1 MALATKT
8 LNELLDENLEV
19 IKLTRNPSTF
29 RGRRVVIKNFKDAF
43 ATIGF
48 TSLDDLNSI
57 IKMAHFTKELGNQ
70 IVNEEWG
77 SKYSTNSQRYH
88 TGKAILVEIG
98 VEAPSVAVYLNAK
111 KNVLSNGSTE
121 ISIQETINPAQTER
135 LMAILDEVMA
145 GREIKVKG
153 SVVSPRKVA
162 MGNLYLKIAAPYALR
177 QGSIMDLR
185 PSDFTYENLTYRI
198 QKGENKGMPVTRPMN
213 NMTWNAYE
221 QYLTILGHRPE
232 KLFNDASWLSAFV
245 KVVMTEAGVEAH
257 HGRHG
262 IHRFRRALV
271 TWAYN
276 NNKMVEHFSPALDH
290 KNTEVTENDRKFL
303 LEQVNDRL
311 DLNSPLSKDDI
322 IAERSGVRPLVIRR
336 QSKALKNID
345 WTALSRK
352 HEVEVDHAKQVVSI
366 FGGKLTD
373 CLNVGEEVT
382 AAVETLGIRL
392 NPDRQRWYGEP
403 GPESRRTFFRQT
415 RGMRLDDLRDRTG
428 AEPLSERL
436 WRRYG
441 RRAFE
446 MLDHIRED
454 PSMAEDILGSSDYL
468 RVELHN
474 TASTEMIV
482 HLDDFLR
489 RRSKISLIT
498 RQADIQ
504 NSKGLSEVGSI
515 LFGTGAQTKLDEYFS
530 SNSSPIN
537 PTK

>member
-290 KNTEVTENDRKFL
+290 KNTEVTENVYIDLTRKQQKANQIV
-303 LEQVNDRL
+303 LEYQGDHLGLDDRL
-311 DLNSPLSKDDI
+311 TQVEQDM
-322 IAERSGVRPLVIRR
+322 A
-336 QSKALKNID
+336 ALTKMM
-345 WTALSRK
+345 R
-352 HEVEVDHAKQVVSI
+352 
-366 FGGKLTD
+366 
-373 CLNVGEEVT
+373 LNVVQKRVSADEFEAYDESHKSWLESIGIDQN
-382 AAVETLGIRL
+382 AALFHVSHDYGKINKEYQQRKELLGRDTSSKKHDDDDYESGAANYSTGSGDPPPHSSSSLGAGTNQLAPVRMVGPRTL
-392 NPDRQRWYGEP
+392 
-403 GPESRRTFFRQT
+403 
-415 RGMRLDDLRDRTG
+415 
-428 AEPLSERL
+428 ERL
-436 WRRYG
+436 S
-441 RRAFE
+441 ASLQF
-446 MLDHIRED
+446 LSH
-454 PSMAEDILGSSDYL
+454 GSGDS
-468 RVELHN
+468 
-474 TASTEMIV
+474 
-482 HLDDFLR
+482 
-489 RRSKISLIT
+489 
-498 RQADIQ
+498 
-504 NSKGLSEVGSI
+504 
-515 LFGTGAQTKLDEYFS
+515 
-530 SNSSPIN
+530 
-537 PTK
+537 

>member
-290 KNTEVTENDRKFL
+290 KNTEVTENVYIDLTRKQQKANQIV
-303 LEQVNDRL
+303 LEYQGDHLGLDDRL
-311 DLNSPLSKDDI
+311 TQVEQDM
-322 IAERSGVRPLVIRR
+322 A
-336 QSKALKNID
+336 ALTKMM
-345 WTALSRK
+345 R
-352 HEVEVDHAKQVVSI
+352 
-366 FGGKLTD
+366 
-373 CLNVGEEVT
+373 LNVVQKRVSADEFEAYDESHKSWLESIGIDQN
-382 AAVETLGIRL
+382 AALFHVSHDYGKINKEYQQRKELLGR
-392 NPDRQRWYGEP
+392 DTSSKKHDDDDY
-403 GPESRRTFFRQT
+403 ES
-415 RGMRLDDLRDRTG
+415 GAANYSTG
-428 AEPLSERL
+428 SGDPPPHSE
-436 WRRYG
+436 
-441 RRAFE
+441 
-446 MLDHIRED
+446 
-454 PSMAEDILGSSDYL
+454 
-468 RVELHN
+468 
-474 TASTEMIV
+474 
-482 HLDDFLR
+482 
-489 RRSKISLIT
+489 
-498 RQADIQ
+498 
-504 NSKGLSEVGSI
+504 
-515 LFGTGAQTKLDEYFS
+515 
-530 SNSSPIN
+530 
-537 PTK
+537 

>member
-290 KNTEVTENDRKFL
+290 KNTEVTENVYIDLTRKQQKANQIV
-303 LEQVNDRL
+303 LEYQGDHLGLDDRL
-311 DLNSPLSKDDI
+311 TQVEQDM
-322 IAERSGVRPLVIRR
+322 A
-336 QSKALKNID
+336 ALTKMM
-345 WTALSRK
+345 R
-352 HEVEVDHAKQVVSI
+352 
-366 FGGKLTD
+366 
-373 CLNVGEEVT
+373 LNVVQKRVSADEFEAYDESHKSWLESIGIDQN
-382 AAVETLGIRL
+382 AALFHVSHDYGKINKEYQQRKELLGRDTSSKKHDDDDYESGAANYSTGSGDPPPHSSSSL
-392 NPDRQRWYGEP
+392 ELPD
-403 GPESRRTFFRQT
+403 
-415 RGMRLDDLRDRTG
+415 
-428 AEPLSERL
+428 
-436 WRRYG
+436 
-441 RRAFE
+441 
-446 MLDHIRED
+446 
-454 PSMAEDILGSSDYL
+454 
-468 RVELHN
+468 
-474 TASTEMIV
+474 
-482 HLDDFLR
+482 
-489 RRSKISLIT
+489 
-498 RQADIQ
+498 
-504 NSKGLSEVGSI
+504 
-515 LFGTGAQTKLDEYFS
+515 
-530 SNSSPIN
+530 
-537 PTK
+537 

>member
-290 KNTEVTENDRKFL
+290 KNTEVTENVYIDLTRKQQKANQIV
-303 LEQVNDRL
+303 LEYQGDHLGLDDRL
-311 DLNSPLSKDDI
+311 TQVEQDM
-322 IAERSGVRPLVIRR
+322 A
-336 QSKALKNID
+336 ALTKMM
-345 WTALSRK
+345 R
-352 HEVEVDHAKQVVSI
+352 
-366 FGGKLTD
+366 
-373 CLNVGEEVT
+373 LNVVQKRVSADEFEAYDESHKSWLESIGIDQN
-382 AAVETLGIRL
+382 AALFHVSHDYGKINKEYQQRKELLGRDTSSKKHDDDDYESGAA
-392 NPDRQRWYGEP
+392 NYSTGSGDPPPHSSSSP
-403 GPESRRTFFRQT
+403 GART
-415 RGMRLDDLRDRTG
+415 
-428 AEPLSERL
+428 
-436 WRRYG
+436 
-441 RRAFE
+441 
-446 MLDHIRED
+446 I
-454 PSMAEDILGSSDYL
+454 ISSD
-468 RVELHN
+468 
-474 TASTEMIV
+474 
-482 HLDDFLR
+482 
-489 RRSKISLIT
+489 
-498 RQADIQ
+498 
-504 NSKGLSEVGSI
+504 
-515 LFGTGAQTKLDEYFS
+515 
-530 SNSSPIN
+530 
-537 PTK
+537 

>member
-290 KNTEVTENDRKFL
+290 KNTEVTENVYIDLTRKQQKANQIV
-303 LEQVNDRL
+303 LEYQGDHLGLDDRL
-311 DLNSPLSKDDI
+311 TQVEQDMAALTKMMRLNVVQKRVSADEFEAYDESHKSWLESIGIDQNAALFHVSHDYGKINKEYQQRKELLGRDTSSKKHDDDDY
-322 IAERSGVRPLVIRR
+322 ESGAANYSTGSGDPPPHSSSSLGAGTLIVAIRFVH
-336 QSKALKNID
+336 
-345 WTALSRK
+345 ALS
-352 HEVEVDHAKQVVSI
+352 
-366 FGGKLTD
+366 
-373 CLNVGEEVT
+373 
-382 AAVETLGIRL
+382 
-392 NPDRQRWYGEP
+392 
-403 GPESRRTFFRQT
+403 
-415 RGMRLDDLRDRTG
+415 
-428 AEPLSERL
+428 
-436 WRRYG
+436 
-441 RRAFE
+441 
-446 MLDHIRED
+446 
-454 PSMAEDILGSSDYL
+454 
-468 RVELHN
+468 
-474 TASTEMIV
+474 
-482 HLDDFLR
+482 
-489 RRSKISLIT
+489 
-498 RQADIQ
+498 
-504 NSKGLSEVGSI
+504 
-515 LFGTGAQTKLDEYFS
+515 
-530 SNSSPIN
+530 
-537 PTK
+537 

>member
-290 KNTEVTENDRKFL
+290 KNTEVTENVYIDLTRKQQKANQIVLEYQGDHLGLDDRLTQVEQDMAALTKMMRLNVVQKRVSADEFEAYDESHKSWLESIGIDQNAALFHVSHDYGKINKEYQQRKELLGRDTSSKKHDDDDYESGAANYSTGSGDPPPHSSSSLGAGTYYSIQVDLVPAEIDFL
-303 LEQVNDRL
+303 LSEY
-311 DLNSPLSKDDI
+311 
-322 IAERSGVRPLVIRR
+322 VICK
-336 QSKALKNID
+336 S
-345 WTALSRK
+345 S
-352 HEVEVDHAKQVVSI
+352 
-366 FGGKLTD
+366 
-373 CLNVGEEVT
+373 
-382 AAVETLGIRL
+382 
-392 NPDRQRWYGEP
+392 
-403 GPESRRTFFRQT
+403 
-415 RGMRLDDLRDRTG
+415 M
-428 AEPLSERL
+428 
-436 WRRYG
+436 
-441 RRAFE
+441 
-446 MLDHIRED
+446 HI
-454 PSMAEDILGSSDYL
+454 S
-468 RVELHN
+468 
-474 TASTEMIV
+474 
-482 HLDDFLR
+482 
-489 RRSKISLIT
+489 
-498 RQADIQ
+498 
-504 NSKGLSEVGSI
+504 
-515 LFGTGAQTKLDEYFS
+515 
-530 SNSSPIN
+530 
-537 PTK
+537 

>member
-1 MALATKT
+1 MKT

-29 RGRRVVIKNFKDAF
+29 RGRKVVIKNFKDAF
-43 ATIGF
+43 ATLGF

-57 IKMAHFTKELGNQ
+57 LSMARFTKELGNQ
-70 IVNEEWG
+70 IANGEWG
-77 SKYSTNSQRYH
+77 SQYSTNSQRYH

-98 VEAPSVAVYLNAK
+98 VEAPSVAVYINAK

-121 ISIQETINPAQTER
+121 VSIQETITSGQIER

-213 NMTWNAYE
+213 NMTWDAYE

-290 KNTEVTENDRKFL
+290 KNTEVTENVYIDLTRKQQKANQIV
-303 LEQVNDRL
+303 LEYQGDHLGLDDRL
-311 DLNSPLSKDDI
+311 TQVEQDMAALTKMMRLNVVQKRVSADEFDAYDESHKSWLESIGIDQNAALFHVSHDYGKINEEYQQRKELLGRDTSSKKDDDDDY
-322 IAERSGVRPLVIRR
+322 ESGAANYSTGSGDPPPHSSSSLGAGTLISSVR
-336 QSKALKNID
+336 
-345 WTALSRK
+345 
-352 HEVEVDHAKQVVSI
+352 
-366 FGGKLTD
+366 
-373 CLNVGEEVT
+373 
-382 AAVETLGIRL
+382 
-392 NPDRQRWYGEP
+392 
-403 GPESRRTFFRQT
+403 
-415 RGMRLDDLRDRTG
+415 
-428 AEPLSERL
+428 
-436 WRRYG
+436 
-441 RRAFE
+441 
-446 MLDHIRED
+446 
-454 PSMAEDILGSSDYL
+454 
-468 RVELHN
+468 
-474 TASTEMIV
+474 IV
-482 HLDDFLR
+482 HAQA
-489 RRSKISLIT
+489 IS
-498 RQADIQ
+498 
-504 NSKGLSEVGSI
+504 
-515 LFGTGAQTKLDEYFS
+515 
-530 SNSSPIN
+530 
-537 PTK
+537 

>member
-290 KNTEVTENDRKFL
+290 KNTEVTENVYIDLTRKQQKANQIV
-303 LEQVNDRL
+303 LEYQGDHLGLDDRL
-311 DLNSPLSKDDI
+311 TQVEQDMAALTKMMRLNVVQKRVSADEFEAYDESHKSWLESIGIDQNAALFHVSHDYGKINKEYQQRKELLGRDTSSKKHDDDDY
-322 IAERSGVRPLVIRR
+322 ESGAANYSTGSGDPPPHSSSSLGAGTLIVAIRFVH
-336 QSKALKNID
+336 
-345 WTALSRK
+345 ALSR
-352 HEVEVDHAKQVVSI
+352 
-366 FGGKLTD
+366 G
-373 CLNVGEEVT
+373 
-382 AAVETLGIRL
+382 
-392 NPDRQRWYGEP
+392 
-403 GPESRRTFFRQT
+403 
-415 RGMRLDDLRDRTG
+415 
-428 AEPLSERL
+428 
-436 WRRYG
+436 
-441 RRAFE
+441 
-446 MLDHIRED
+446 
-454 PSMAEDILGSSDYL
+454 
-468 RVELHN
+468 
-474 TASTEMIV
+474 
-482 HLDDFLR
+482 
-489 RRSKISLIT
+489 
-498 RQADIQ
+498 
-504 NSKGLSEVGSI
+504 
-515 LFGTGAQTKLDEYFS
+515 
-530 SNSSPIN
+530 
-537 PTK
+537 

>member
-290 KNTEVTENDRKFL
+290 KNTEVTENVYIDLTRKQQKANQIV
-303 LEQVNDRL
+303 LEYQGDHLGLDDRL
-311 DLNSPLSKDDI
+311 TQVEQDM
-322 IAERSGVRPLVIRR
+322 A
-336 QSKALKNID
+336 ALTKMM
-345 WTALSRK
+345 R
-352 HEVEVDHAKQVVSI
+352 
-366 FGGKLTD
+366 
-373 CLNVGEEVT
+373 LNVVQKRVSADEFEAYDESHKSWLESIGIDQN
-382 AAVETLGIRL
+382 AALFHVSHDYGKINKEYQQRKELLGRDTSSKKHDDDDYESGAANYSTGSGDPPPHSSSSL
-392 NPDRQRWYGEP
+392 GAGTHNAALRYVPA
-403 GPESRRTFFRQT
+403 ESR
-415 RGMRLDDLRDRTG
+415 G
-428 AEPLSERL
+428 
-436 WRRYG
+436 
-441 RRAFE
+441 
-446 MLDHIRED
+446 
-454 PSMAEDILGSSDYL
+454 
-468 RVELHN
+468 
-474 TASTEMIV
+474 
-482 HLDDFLR
+482 
-489 RRSKISLIT
+489 
-498 RQADIQ
+498 
-504 NSKGLSEVGSI
+504 
-515 LFGTGAQTKLDEYFS
+515 
-530 SNSSPIN
+530 
-537 PTK
+537 

>member
-290 KNTEVTENDRKFL
+290 KNTEVTENVYIDLTRKQQKANQIV
-303 LEQVNDRL
+303 LEYQGDHLGLDDRL
-311 DLNSPLSKDDI
+311 TQVEQDM
-322 IAERSGVRPLVIRR
+322 A
-336 QSKALKNID
+336 ALTKMM
-345 WTALSRK
+345 R
-352 HEVEVDHAKQVVSI
+352 
-366 FGGKLTD
+366 
-373 CLNVGEEVT
+373 LNVVQKRVSADEFEAYDESHKSWLESIGIDQN
-382 AAVETLGIRL
+382 AALFHVSHDYGKINKEYQQRKELLGRDTSSKKHDDDDYESGAA
-392 NPDRQRWYGEP
+392 NYSTGSGDPPPHSSSSP
-403 GPESRRTFFRQT
+403 GART
-415 RGMRLDDLRDRTG
+415 
-428 AEPLSERL
+428 
-436 WRRYG
+436 
-441 RRAFE
+441 
-446 MLDHIRED
+446 I
-454 PSMAEDILGSSDYL
+454 I
-468 RVELHN
+468 
-474 TASTEMIV
+474 
-482 HLDDFLR
+482 
-489 RRSKISLIT
+489 
-498 RQADIQ
+498 
-504 NSKGLSEVGSI
+504 
-515 LFGTGAQTKLDEYFS
+515 S
-530 SNSSPIN
+530 SN
-537 PTK
+537 

>member
-290 KNTEVTENDRKFL
+290 KNTEVTENVYIDLTRKQQKANQIV
-303 LEQVNDRL
+303 LEYQGDHLGLDDRL
-311 DLNSPLSKDDI
+311 TQVEQDM
-322 IAERSGVRPLVIRR
+322 A
-336 QSKALKNID
+336 ALTKMM
-345 WTALSRK
+345 R
-352 HEVEVDHAKQVVSI
+352 
-366 FGGKLTD
+366 
-373 CLNVGEEVT
+373 LNVVQKRVSADEFEAYDESHKSWLESIGIDQN
-382 AAVETLGIRL
+382 AALFHVSHDYGKINKEYQQRKELLGR
-392 NPDRQRWYGEP
+392 DTSSKKHDDDDY
-403 GPESRRTFFRQT
+403 ES
-415 RGMRLDDLRDRTG
+415 GAANYSTG
-428 AEPLSERL
+428 S
-436 WRRYG
+436 G
-441 RRAFE
+441 
-446 MLDHIRED
+446 D
-454 PSMAEDILGSSDYL
+454 PPPHS
-468 RVELHN
+468 
-474 TASTEMIV
+474 
-482 HLDDFLR
+482 
-489 RRSKISLIT
+489 
-498 RQADIQ
+498 
-504 NSKGLSEVGSI
+504 
-515 LFGTGAQTKLDEYFS
+515 
-530 SNSSPIN
+530 
-537 PTK
+537 

>member
-1 MALATKT
+1 MKT

-29 RGRRVVIKNFKDAF
+29 RGRKVVIKNFKDAF
-43 ATIGF
+43 ATLGF

-57 IKMAHFTKELGNQ
+57 LSMARFTKELGNQ
-70 IVNEEWG
+70 IANGEWG
-77 SKYSTNSQRYH
+77 SQYSTNSQRYH

-98 VEAPSVAVYLNAK
+98 VEAPSVAVYINAK

-121 ISIQETINPAQTER
+121 VSIQETITSGQIER

-213 NMTWNAYE
+213 NMTWDAYE

-290 KNTEVTENDRKFL
+290 KNTEVTENVYIDLTRKQQKANQIV
-303 LEQVNDRL
+303 LEYQGDHLGLDDRL
-311 DLNSPLSKDDI
+311 TQVEQDMAALTKMMRLNVVQKRVSADEFDAYDESHKSWLESIGIDQNAALFHVSHDYGKINEEYQQRKELLGRDTTSKKDDDDDY
-322 IAERSGVRPLVIRR
+322 ESGAANYSTGSGDPPPHSSSSLGAGTTFATTRVGVVH
-336 QSKALKNID
+336 
-345 WTALSRK
+345 ALSR
-352 HEVEVDHAKQVVSI
+352 
-366 FGGKLTD
+366 G
-373 CLNVGEEVT
+373 
-382 AAVETLGIRL
+382 
-392 NPDRQRWYGEP
+392 
-403 GPESRRTFFRQT
+403 
-415 RGMRLDDLRDRTG
+415 
-428 AEPLSERL
+428 
-436 WRRYG
+436 
-441 RRAFE
+441 
-446 MLDHIRED
+446 
-454 PSMAEDILGSSDYL
+454 
-468 RVELHN
+468 
-474 TASTEMIV
+474 
-482 HLDDFLR
+482 
-489 RRSKISLIT
+489 
-498 RQADIQ
+498 
-504 NSKGLSEVGSI
+504 
-515 LFGTGAQTKLDEYFS
+515 
-530 SNSSPIN
+530 
-537 PTK
+537 

>member
-290 KNTEVTENDRKFL
+290 KNTEVTENVYIDLTRKQQKANQIV
-303 LEQVNDRL
+303 LEYQGDHLGLDDRL
-311 DLNSPLSKDDI
+311 TQVEQDM
-322 IAERSGVRPLVIRR
+322 A
-336 QSKALKNID
+336 ALTKMM
-345 WTALSRK
+345 R
-352 HEVEVDHAKQVVSI
+352 
-366 FGGKLTD
+366 
-373 CLNVGEEVT
+373 LNVVQKRVSADEFEAYDESHKSWLESIGIDQN
-382 AAVETLGIRL
+382 AALFHVSHDYGKINKEYQQRKELLGR
-392 NPDRQRWYGEP
+392 DTSSKKHDDDDY
-403 GPESRRTFFRQT
+403 ES
-415 RGMRLDDLRDRTG
+415 GAANYSTG
-428 AEPLSERL
+428 S
-436 WRRYG
+436 G
-441 RRAFE
+441 
-446 MLDHIRED
+446 D
-454 PSMAEDILGSSDYL
+454 PPPHSGSSPGA
-468 RVELHN
+468 R
-474 TASTEMIV
+474 TI
-482 HLDDFLR
+482 
-489 RRSKISLIT
+489 ISS
-498 RQADIQ
+498 D
-504 NSKGLSEVGSI
+504 
-515 LFGTGAQTKLDEYFS
+515 
-530 SNSSPIN
+530 
-537 PTK
+537 

>member
-290 KNTEVTENDRKFL
+290 KNTEVTENVYIDLTRKQQKANQIV
-303 LEQVNDRL
+303 LEYRGDHLGLDDRL
-311 DLNSPLSKDDI
+311 TQVEQDM
-322 IAERSGVRPLVIRR
+322 A
-336 QSKALKNID
+336 ALTKMM
-345 WTALSRK
+345 R
-352 HEVEVDHAKQVVSI
+352 
-366 FGGKLTD
+366 
-373 CLNVGEEVT
+373 LNVVQKRVSADEFEAYDESHKSWLESIGIDQN
-382 AAVETLGIRL
+382 AALFHVSHDYGKINKEYQQRKELLGRDTSSKKHDDDDYESGAA
-392 NPDRQRWYGEP
+392 NYSTGSGDPPPHSSSSP
-403 GPESRRTFFRQT
+403 GART
-415 RGMRLDDLRDRTG
+415 
-428 AEPLSERL
+428 
-436 WRRYG
+436 
-441 RRAFE
+441 
-446 MLDHIRED
+446 I
-454 PSMAEDILGSSDYL
+454 ISSD
-468 RVELHN
+468 
-474 TASTEMIV
+474 
-482 HLDDFLR
+482 
-489 RRSKISLIT
+489 
-498 RQADIQ
+498 
-504 NSKGLSEVGSI
+504 
-515 LFGTGAQTKLDEYFS
+515 
-530 SNSSPIN
+530 
-537 PTK
+537 

>member
-290 KNTEVTENDRKFL
+290 KNTEVTENVYIDLTRKQQKANQIV
-303 LEQVNDRL
+303 LEYQGDHLGLDDRL
-311 DLNSPLSKDDI
+311 TQVEQDM
-322 IAERSGVRPLVIRR
+322 A
-336 QSKALKNID
+336 ALTKMM
-345 WTALSRK
+345 R
-352 HEVEVDHAKQVVSI
+352 
-366 FGGKLTD
+366 
-373 CLNVGEEVT
+373 LNVVQKRVSADEFEAYDESHKSWLESIGIDQN
-382 AAVETLGIRL
+382 AALFHVSHDYGKINKEYQQRKELLGR
-392 NPDRQRWYGEP
+392 DTSSKKHDDDDY
-403 GPESRRTFFRQT
+403 ES
-415 RGMRLDDLRDRTG
+415 GAANYSTG
-428 AEPLSERL
+428 S
-436 WRRYG
+436 G
-441 RRAFE
+441 
-446 MLDHIRED
+446 D
-454 PSMAEDILGSSDYL
+454 PPPHSSTDQWVQILY
-468 RVELHN
+468 
-474 TASTEMIV
+474 
-482 HLDDFLR
+482 
-489 RRSKISLIT
+489 
-498 RQADIQ
+498 
-504 NSKGLSEVGSI
+504 
-515 LFGTGAQTKLDEYFS
+515 
-530 SNSSPIN
+530 
-537 PTK
+537 

>member
-1 MALATKT
+1 MKT

-29 RGRRVVIKNFKDAF
+29 RGRKVVIKNFKDAF
-43 ATIGF
+43 ATLGF

-57 IKMAHFTKELGNQ
+57 LSMARFTKELGNQ
-70 IVNEEWG
+70 IANGEWG
-77 SKYSTNSQRYH
+77 SQYSTNSQRYH

-98 VEAPSVAVYLNAK
+98 VEAPSVAVYINAK

-121 ISIQETINPAQTER
+121 VSIQETITSGQIER

-213 NMTWNAYE
+213 NMTWDAYE

-290 KNTEVTENDRKFL
+290 KNTEVTENVYIDLTRKQQKANQIV
-303 LEQVNDRL
+303 LEYQGDHLGLDDRL
-311 DLNSPLSKDDI
+311 TQVEQDMAALTKMMRLNVVQKRVSADEFDAYDESHKSWLESIGIDQNAALFHVSHDYGKINEEYQQRKELLGRDTSSKKDDDDDY
-322 IAERSGVRPLVIRR
+322 ESG
-336 QSKALKNID
+336 
-345 WTALSRK
+345 
-352 HEVEVDHAKQVVSI
+352 
-366 FGGKLTD
+366 
-373 CLNVGEEVT
+373 
-382 AAVETLGIRL
+382 AANYSTGSGDPPPHSSSSLGAGTTSVGIRVHRA
-392 NPDRQRWYGEP
+392 PRTV
-403 GPESRRTFFRQT
+403 ESLLASLTVLSHGGGDSYRNHT
-415 RGMRLDDLRDRTG
+415 LRPR
-428 AEPLSERL
+428 
-436 WRRYG
+436 
-441 RRAFE
+441 
-446 MLDHIRED
+446 
-454 PSMAEDILGSSDYL
+454 
-468 RVELHN
+468 
-474 TASTEMIV
+474 
-482 HLDDFLR
+482 
-489 RRSKISLIT
+489 
-498 RQADIQ
+498 
-504 NSKGLSEVGSI
+504 
-515 LFGTGAQTKLDEYFS
+515 
-530 SNSSPIN
+530 
-537 PTK
+537 